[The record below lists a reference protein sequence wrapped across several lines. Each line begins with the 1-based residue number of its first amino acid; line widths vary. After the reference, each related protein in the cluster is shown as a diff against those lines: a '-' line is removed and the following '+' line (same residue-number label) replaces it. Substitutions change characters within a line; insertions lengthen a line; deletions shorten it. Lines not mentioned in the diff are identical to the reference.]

1 MRALLVYESMF
12 GNTESV
18 ARAVAAGLGT
28 VLRTD
33 IHTVASAPLVL
44 PDDVGLL
51 VVGAPAGLEATRH
64 LAVTQAHRAGIPAR
78 STGIGVCEWLQR
90 LQPADIPAVSFDTS
104 VYTPFPA
111 TADNPADPVSHR
123 LHHLGMR
130 VMRHESFY
138 TRDTLGPLEGRELE
152 HARRWAQHLAAEV
165 AGTLTPA

>member
-1 MRALLVYESMF
+1 MKALLVYESMF

-28 VLRTD
+28 VMHTD

-44 PDDVGLL
+44 PDDVDLL
-51 VVGAPAGLEATRH
+51 VVGAPHGLDSCRD
-64 LAVTQAHRAGIPAR
+64 LALTQAHRAGIAAR

-90 LQPADIPAVSFDTS
+90 LQPADIAAVAFGTC
-104 VYTPFPA
+104 VYTQMSDG
-111 TADNPADPVSHR
+111 TDPVSHR

-138 TRDTLGPLEGRELE
+138 TRDTLGPLEGHELE
-152 HARRWAQHLAAEV
+152 HARLWAQRLATEV
-165 AGTLTPA
+165 AGTLASA